1 MDSSAIGTST
11 NGSGT
16 NGTSGRGTSAN
27 GTGTN
32 GACANS
38 SGSNSGRG
46 VLEGAFELLN
56 TLARIP
62 SGAGLS
68 ELARD
73 SGLPKATTHRLLD
86 QLIGLGAVQRDGQR
100 YYIGNALARLG
111 RSWQPDPALRRA
123 SLVPSRTLARLTGA
137 SVAVCVLEGPA
148 IRVVTSAGGLGT
160 PTPRLNTEDELTVRT
175 AAGKV
180 LLAAGPDRDPPVGFT
195 RPEWKR
201 VRDSLSRHAA
211 VAVDHQDILP
221 GVYCAA
227 AAIPLSTPGR
237 VATICTLFI
246 NRPPPPDLAELVL
259 RAARETTRSLP
270 FR

>member
-1 MDSSAIGTST
+1 VDSAAIGIDGRTSGGLAPGAPHGTTLNDNSTST
-11 NGSGT
+11 NGS
-16 NGTSGRGTSAN
+16 SAP
-27 GTGTN
+27 T
-32 GACANS
+32 
-38 SGSNSGRG
+38 GRG

-56 TLARIP
+56 VLSYLP

-73 SGLPKATTHRLLD
+73 AGLPKATTHRLLD

-100 YYIGNALARLG
+100 YYIGSALARLG

-123 SLVPSRTLARLTGA
+123 ALAPSRTLARLTGA

-148 IRVVTSAGGLGT
+148 IRVVTAAGVSA
-160 PTPRLNTEDELTVRT
+160 PAPRMHTEDEMSVRT
-175 AAGKV
+175 AAGQV
-180 LLAAGPDRDPPVGFT
+180 LLAGGPDRDPPPGFT

-227 AAIPLSTPGR
+227 AAIPLPTPGR
-237 VATICTLFI
+237 VASIATLFV
-246 NRPPPPDLAELVL
+246 NRTPPRDLSELVL
-259 RAARETTRSLP
+259 RAAREATRSLA
-270 FR
+270 FQ

>member
-1 MDSSAIGTST
+1 MDSAAIGIDGRTSGALAPGAPLGT
-11 NGSGT
+11 TPLGT
-16 NGTSGRGTSAN
+16 NN
-27 GTGTN
+27 GTN
-32 GACANS
+32 GANT
-38 SGSNSGRG
+38 GRG

-56 TLARIP
+56 VLSGMS

-123 SLVPSRTLARLTGA
+123 ALVPCRTLARLTGA
-137 SVAVCVLEGPA
+137 AVAVCVLEGPA
-148 IRVVTSAGGLGT
+148 IRVVTAAGAMST
-160 PTPRLNTEDELTVRT
+160 PTPRMHTEDELSVRT
-175 AAGKV
+175 AAGQV
-180 LLAAGPDRDPPVGFT
+180 LLAGGPDRDPPPGFT

-201 VRDSLSRHAA
+201 VRDSLSRHSA

-227 AAIPLSTPGR
+227 AAIPLPTPGR
-237 VATICTLFI
+237 VATIATLFV
-246 NRPPPPDLAELVL
+246 NRPPPRDLSELVL
-259 RAARETTRSLP
+259 RAARDTTRSLA
-270 FR
+270 FQ

>member
-1 MDSSAIGTST
+1 VDSAAIGTST

-16 NGTSGRGTSAN
+16 NGTSTHSSS
-27 GTGTN
+27 TN
-32 GACANS
+32 GQGAP
-38 SGSNSGRG
+38 GGRG

-56 TLARIP
+56 VLSRMPT
-62 SGAGLS
+62 GAGLS
-68 ELARD
+68 ELSRD

-123 SLVPSRTLARLTGA
+123 ALVPSRTLARLTGA

-180 LLAAGPDRDPPVGFT
+180 LLAAGPDRDPPVGFS

-201 VRDSLSRHAA
+201 VRDSLSQHAA
-211 VAVDHQDILP
+211 VALDHQDILP

-227 AAIPLSTPGR
+227 AAIPLPTPGR
-237 VATICTLFI
+237 VASIATLFV
-246 NRPPPPDLAELVL
+246 NRPPPRDLSELVL
-259 RAARETTRSLP
+259 RAARDTARSLA
-270 FR
+270 FQ